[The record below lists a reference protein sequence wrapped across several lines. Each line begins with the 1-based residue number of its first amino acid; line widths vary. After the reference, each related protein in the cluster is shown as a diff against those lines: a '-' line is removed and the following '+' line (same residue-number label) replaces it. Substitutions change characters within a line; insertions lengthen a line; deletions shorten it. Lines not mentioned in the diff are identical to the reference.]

1 MNNIHNSITLCSTI
15 RVPCDILQWNRRMS
29 TSSSVYV
36 FVLLWNHRWRW
47 HLFSQRLSVT
57 IVPFIMFPRFL
68 LRFRLLSLRAM
79 NWRRVSSSSLTSA
92 ATAASAKPMDFQRCF
107 TVLSWMALLNQHRV
121 LYIVQETKWPLSYV
135 NKTHVCL
142 FLLCLSTLASTAVG
156 MDYTYINIYHSWNTK
171 ALSKRNVS
179 RRTHIFRLN
188 IFS

>member
-1 MNNIHNSITLCSTI
+1 
-15 RVPCDILQWNRRMS
+15 MS

-36 FVLLWNHRWRW
+36 FVLLCNHWWRW

-92 ATAASAKPMDFQRCF
+92 ATAAAAAKPMDFHRCF
-107 TVLSWMALLNQHRV
+107 AFWSWMALLNQHRV
-121 LYIVQETKWPLSYV
+121 LYIVQETKWPLFYV

-142 FLLCLSTLASTAVG
+142 FLLCLSTLASTLVG
-156 MDYTYINIYHSWNTK
+156 MDYTCINIYHSWNTK

-179 RRTHIFRLN
+179 RRNTF
-188 IFS
+188 FA